1 MRLSIVIVT
10 HNRREALLRTLGIL
24 AANPPI
30 RGGEF
35 EVLVVDNGSTDNSA
49 HDALRAHPAARV
61 ILRPTNEGVS
71 ARNYAFAHARGEY
84 VALIDDDSY
93 PLEDAVQR
101 SLAYMDANA
110 KVGAVVGRVELPD
123 GNCEASALPTVAI
136 NCAVCIRKNVLDK
149 VGGFPKEFFRQAEE
163 YDLSFRIWRAGY
175 TVERFEDLVYRHE
188 KVAGNR
194 WPAWIHR
201 LDIRNNLIL
210 LERYLPTDLRREY
223 GRDWVLRYRAMARHA
238 GHSFAALQGRVQG
251 FSWKFREVWHGR
263 QTLDEDTIE
272 NIFGLR
278 QQADA
283 VAAWASHHNIK
294 RVALA
299 DFGKNTYA
307 TYRACKRADLDIVA
321 LGDANPAFRGLR
333 YRNIPIVERSPNVDG
348 VVLTNVN
355 PAQIHRRLDTIN
367 AAFGGPV
374 LSLWTPRFLAQP
386 QDAFAIRT
394 QDDANKLLRRSA

>member
-1 MRLSIVIVT
+1 MKLSIVIVT
-10 HNRREALLRTLGIL
+10 HNRRDALLRTIGVL
-24 AANPPI
+24 AANPHI
-30 RGGEF
+30 RAGEH
-35 EVLVVDNGSTDNSA
+35 EILIVDNGSTDNTA

-61 ILRPTNEGVS
+61 IRRPTNEGVS
-71 ARNYAFAHARGEY
+71 ARNHAFVHARGEY

-93 PLEDAVQR
+93 PLGDAIER
-101 SLAYMDANA
+101 SLAHMDANPR
-110 KVGAVVGRVELPD
+110 VGAVVGRVELPD

-136 NCAVCIRKNVLDK
+136 NCAVCIRKKVIDL
-149 VGGFPKEFFRQAEE
+149 VGGFPREFFRQAEE

-175 TVERFEDLVYRHE
+175 RVERFEDLVYRHE
-188 KVAGNR
+188 KVVGNR

-210 LERYLPTDLRREY
+210 LERYLPADLRREY
-223 GRDWVLRYRAMARHA
+223 RRDWVLRYRAMARHA

-251 FSWKFREVWHGR
+251 LSWKFREAWRGR

-307 TYRACKRADLDIVA
+307 TYRACVRADLEIVA

-333 YRNIPIVERSPNVDG
+333 YRGIPIVERSPMVDG
-348 VVLTNVN
+348 IVLTNIN

-374 LSLWTPRFLAQP
+374 LSLWAPRFLAQRAVP
-386 QDAFAIRT
+386 ITLQRPTTAEMPM
-394 QDDANKLLRRSA
+394 RRSA